1 LAFQNDLGFFGPKIH
16 RAKKAETM
24 KRRKARR

>member
-1 LAFQNDLGFFGPKIH
+1 LAFQNDLGFFGPVNL